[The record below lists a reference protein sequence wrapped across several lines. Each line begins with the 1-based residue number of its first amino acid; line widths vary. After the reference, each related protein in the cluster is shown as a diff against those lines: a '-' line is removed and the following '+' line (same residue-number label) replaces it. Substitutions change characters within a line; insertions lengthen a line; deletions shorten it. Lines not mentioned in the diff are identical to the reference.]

1 MFILCKSRFSNYT
14 GLVLTFCRCYRVAY
28 LEVIAGLVLLVV
40 AGDIMIRGAVSI
52 AENFGLSKLVIGLTV
67 IAFGTSA
74 PELVVGIDAAL
85 AGVPTMALGNVVGS
99 NTANILL
106 VIGLPA
112 VFYPFVS
119 DNNEVKR
126 NYFIMLGG
134 TALFMLLCLTAPFT
148 HFHATFLLILLAAF
162 LINSYQAS
170 RLTQTQIAEDRSIS
184 EHAYEDLDELPEEP
198 LKTPRASL
206 YVLAGLAGLVYG
218 ASILVDGGVDIAK
231 SFNVSEAVIGL
242 TIIAVGTSLPEL
254 VTAVVAARKGHGDVA
269 IGNVIGSNIFN
280 LYAIVGGTAFVA
292 DVPVPDSFLKV
303 DLWVM
308 ALSSAALIP
317 FIVWKIRFNRVIG
330 LIFTGTYIAY
340 LWMLSTN

>member
-1 MFILCKSRFSNYT
+1 L
-14 GLVLTFCRCYRVAY
+14 AY
-28 LEVIAGLVLLVV
+28 IEVIAGLVLLVV

-85 AGVPTMALGNVVGS
+85 SGVPTMALGNVVGS

-112 VFYPFVS
+112 VFYPFVCNS
-119 DNNEVKR
+119 TEVKR

-134 TALFMLLCLTAPFT
+134 TVLFILLAYMGPFS

-162 LINSYQAS
+162 LVNSYKLG
-170 RLTQTQIAEDRSIS
+170 RLTTEQIAQDQRIAD
-184 EHAYEDLDELPEEP
+184 HAYEDLDELPEEP

-206 YVLAGLAGLVYG
+206 YLIVGLIGLVYG
-218 ASILVDGGVDIAK
+218 ARILVDGGVDIARD
-231 SFNVSEAVIGL
+231 FDVSEAVIGL
-242 TIIAVGTSLPEL
+242 TIIAIGTSLPEL
-254 VTAVVAARKGHGDVA
+254 VTAIVAARKNHGDVA
-269 IGNVIGSNIFN
+269 LGNVIGSNIFN
-280 LYAIVGGTAFVA
+280 LYAIMSGTAFVA
-292 DVPVPDSFLKV
+292 DVPIPQSFLSV

-308 ALSSAALIP
+308 LLSSAALIP

-330 LIFTGTYIAY
+330 LAFTGGYIVY
-340 LWMLSTN
+340 MWTLSTS